1 MPHSQYGV
9 SWRRITSTCLP
20 GMLSADVLIHQELW
34 HHCRPAACFH
44 EESGGVPET
53 LKENEVY
60 YKAFRELK
68 AAILDSA
75 NFLHHKDPLKHL
87 FLEVDASDSGWGAG
101 AYQLVEDWIGD
112 LQSEGRGRQDHTGP
126 RQVTQWTS
134 KAWTPF
140 ELKLPVFYRESL
152 A

>member
-1 MPHSQYGV
+1 MVAFPKP
-9 SWRRITSTCLP
+9 W
-20 GMLSADVLIHQELW
+20 
-34 HHCRPAACFH
+34 
-44 EESGGVPET
+44 
-53 LKENEVY
+53 KENEVY
-60 YKAFRELK
+60 SKAFRELK
-68 AAILDSA
+68 AAILDSE